1 MKKYVRITDGKVDNI
16 YETHNDITQEFPD
29 GGLWV
34 AVSED
39 DWVDYGFDAVNTDG
53 VWTFSGMP
61 AKTEAG
67 FGKQTRLDKAYGQLS
82 RTALQYKV
90 ELGLATPAD
99 QAFLL
104 AQKQYI
110 VALSEINKQPG
121 FPATINWPLAP

>member
-1 MKKYVRITDGKVDNI
+1 MNKYVRITDGKIDNI
-16 YETHNDITQEFPD
+16 YETQNDITQEFPE

-34 AVSED
+34 LVKEGS
-39 DWVDYGFDAVNTDG
+39 WVDYGLDAVNTDG
-53 VWTFSGMP
+53 VWSFSGMP
-61 AKTEAG
+61 SQTGPGFAK
-67 FGKQTRLDKAYGQLS
+67 QVRLDNAYSQLS

-121 FPATINWPLAP
+121 FPNTINWPVAP